1 MNSFEFN
8 KIAGAVLGTALGV
21 MALGI
26 VAEIIYE
33 PERPEKPGYV
43 IAVAATGEGEAAGP
57 AAPEVAPIAVRLASA
72 SVEKGQAATKVCQA
86 CHTFDKGGPN
96 KVGPNLWNVVGHP
109 VINPAIGFNYSDAM
123 KAKGAEGMTWT
134 YDNLD
139 QFLADP
145 KGFIPKTAMGFAG
158 VKKPDQRAD
167 VIAYLRTLSDSPVPL
182 PPPPAPEGSTAAA
195 PAEAPA
201 TEPAPAPAT
210 ETAPAPAEAA
220 PAAEPAPAPA
230 AEPAPAPAAEPAPE
244 SAPTEPAP
252 APEPAPAE

>member
-43 IAVAATGEGEAAGP
+43 IAVAETGEGEAAGP

-72 SVEKGQAATKVCQA
+72 SVEKGQAAAKVCQA
-86 CHTFDKGGPN
+86 CHTFDKGGPA
-96 KVGPNLWNVVGHP
+96 KVGPNLWGVVGGP
-109 VINPAIGFNYSDAM
+109 VIHMAGFNYSDAM

-158 VKKPDQRAD
+158 LKKPDQRAD
-167 VIAYLRTLSDSPVPL
+167 VIAYLRTLSDNPVPL
-182 PPPPAPEGSTAAA
+182 PPPPAPEGSTAEAPAAPAGEAPAAAA
-195 PAEAPA
+195 PAEP
-201 TEPAPAPAT
+201 TPQPTPES
-210 ETAPAPAEAA
+210 APAEPVPA
-220 PAAEPAPAPA
+220 PTEPAPA
-230 AEPAPAPAAEPAPE
+230 AEPAPAE
-244 SAPTEPAP
+244 
-252 APEPAPAE
+252 